1 MREIID
7 INNWNRKLAYNTFLN
22 YDDPYTGIV
31 TTLNV
36 TNLVNICDNLKC
48 SFYGPMVYMIMHSMN
63 NIDAYKYGFATINNE
78 QFVCKYSDLAATMT
92 VINQNNELHFT
103 RYVKYN
109 EDFKEFIT
117 KFKNAINDAVNG
129 IEYYKIKDL
138 DGCNKIHITCMPWI
152 KFTNFKDAVNLK
164 EKNSKP
170 KICWYKFEQIED
182 EYYVNFSILVNHAF
196 QDGYHIGLF
205 INNLQDNIN
214 NLTMKEGKKGGI
226 QYAKRKEIY

>member
-48 SFYGPMVYMIMHSMN
+48 SFYGTMVYMIMHSMN

-78 QFVCKYSDLAATMT
+78 QFVCKYSDLTVTMT

-138 DGCNKIHITCMPWI
+138 DECNKIHIMCMPWI

-170 KICWYKFEQIED
+170 KICWDKFEQIED